1 VADPKKRFEA
11 EESVMKRYVSLVHQ
25 AEEYFAWK
33 RKLGFRPRTERDEVL
48 HFARRI
54 DAARP
59 REINVDTVVAWA
71 RDSKRG
77 SARYIAHRY
86 EAVRRFLARI
96 AQARRGVIVPPP
108 GYLGGRFIRARV
120 HVYSQAEVHALME
133 AALTLPP
140 VAKLRPHTW
149 STLFGLL
156 DATGMRVG
164 EAIELD
170 TSSVDLRE
178 GTLLVRRDKSGHS
191 RLLPIAPTT
200 ADALKAYS
208 ERRERRHKEPKSP
221 AFFLTETRGTRLQY
235 QYVNRTF
242 CFLRRMLGW
251 RTRPLPRVHDFRHTF
266 AVRTFLDWIRAGKD
280 VDVEMPALTAYL
292 GHSKPE
298 STYWYLSAVPELS
311 HLITGNMERI
321 GLQAGST
328 AL

>member
-1 VADPKKRFEA
+1 
-11 EESVMKRYVSLVHQ
+11 MTRYLSLVQQ

-33 RKLGFRPRTERDEVL
+33 RRLGFRPYTEREEVL
-48 HFARRI
+48 HFARRV

-59 REINVDTVVAWA
+59 REIDVDIVVSWA

-77 SARYIAHRY
+77 SARYIAKRY

-96 AQARRGVIVPPP
+96 AHSRPGVIVPPP
-108 GYLGGRFIRARV
+108 GYLGRRFTRAPA
-120 HVYSQAEVHALME
+120 HIYSEAEVRALMD

-149 STLFGLL
+149 STFFGLL

-164 EAIELD
+164 EVIDLNTDA
-170 TSSVDLRE
+170 VDLKE
-178 GTLLVRRDKSGHS
+178 GTVLVRRDKTGHS
-191 RLLPIAPTT
+191 RLLPIDGSTV
-200 ADALKAYS
+200 DALKAYS
-208 ERRERRHKEPKSP
+208 DRRKYRHPVPRSP

-242 CFLRRMLGW
+242 CFLRRMLEW
-251 RTRPLPRVHDFRHTF
+251 RERPLPRVHDLRHTF
-266 AVRTFLDWIRAGKD
+266 AVRTLLDWIRAGRD

-292 GHSKPE
+292 GHAKPE

-311 HLITGNMERI
+311 HLITGNVER
-321 GLQAGST
+321 LASRQAEST
-328 AL
+328 VL